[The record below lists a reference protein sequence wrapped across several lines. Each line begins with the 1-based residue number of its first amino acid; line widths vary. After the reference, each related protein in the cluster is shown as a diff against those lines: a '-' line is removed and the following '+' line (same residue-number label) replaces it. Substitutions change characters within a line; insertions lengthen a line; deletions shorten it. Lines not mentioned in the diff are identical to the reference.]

1 MVTNFMICYTV
12 KLLYDCLRWY
22 SIVPNHM
29 DGPQQRSYIKAAAI
43 QIPFLGQ
50 MMLITFHFRHKTT
63 IYTYTHLDRCLFIQ
77 VRIRMFTHMC
87 SNKI

>member
-22 SIVPNHM
+22 SVVPNHM

-50 MMLITFHFRHKTT
+50 MMLITFHFRHIKQQ
-63 IYTYTHLDRCLFIQ
+63 FI
-77 VRIRMFTHMC
+77 HMH
-87 SNKI
+87 I